1 MKRVVLDGK
10 GGAVLATVKKS
21 AKICAIFLSCDF
33 PLQLGI
39 CVMASL
45 IKKTALKG
53 ELKEN
58 PKTLPPKVGSL
69 HTDSNN

>member
-1 MKRVVLDGK
+1 MRRVALDGK
-10 GGAVLATVKKS
+10 GGVMFATVRKS
-21 AKICAIFLSCDF
+21 AKIRAIFLSCNF
-33 PLQLGI
+33 PLQFGI

-58 PKTLPPKVGSL
+58 PKTLPPK
-69 HTDSNN
+69 

>member
-1 MKRVVLDGK
+1 MF
-10 GGAVLATVKKS
+10 ATVKKS
-21 AKICAIFLSCDF
+21 AKIRAIFLSCDF

-45 IKKTALKG
+45 IKKIVLKG

-58 PKTLPPKVGSL
+58 SKTLPSK
-69 HTDSNN
+69 